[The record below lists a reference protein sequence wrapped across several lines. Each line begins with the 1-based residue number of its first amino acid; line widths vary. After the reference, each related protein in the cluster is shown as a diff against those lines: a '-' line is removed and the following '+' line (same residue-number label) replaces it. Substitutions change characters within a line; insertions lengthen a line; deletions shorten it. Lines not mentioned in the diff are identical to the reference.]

1 MDDETDID
9 RRNQRRKERRENRGP
24 SIAYNIERDG
34 TFSVDE
40 PAAAEALG
48 QLLQAM
54 QGLNGGSTRREPT
67 EDEVAEMERIRAEFL
82 DIDDLPNDMSV
93 PTSVPTASG
102 TNDDYAFDPL
112 ESISAPDDRD
122 GSIEHARAAVRA
134 HADGVEADTDT
145 SRPAP
150 TTGIDA
156 RIAFDPAADPVDGV
170 NADRAAIQ
178 SILEKEMEETAEAL
192 LTGGRGAATPL
203 GVDLPVE
210 VPTEDERVMGGPNL
224 GTSDGPATLE
234 EVSAALPFSPRLNDE
249 LMDALTQVVTSS
261 ASSREMMAA
270 ASARWEDRR
279 GGAKGSGGR
288 ERRDP
293 KNTKAGRSAKGKD

>member
-1 MDDETDID
+1 
-9 RRNQRRKERRENRGP
+9 
-24 SIAYNIERDG
+24 
-34 TFSVDE
+34 
-40 PAAAEALG
+40 
-48 QLLQAM
+48 
-54 QGLNGGSTRREPT
+54 
-67 EDEVAEMERIRAEFL
+67 MERIRAEFL

-134 HADGVEADTDT
+134 HADAVEADTDT

-192 LTGGRGAATPL
+192 LTGGRDAATPL

-210 VPTEDERVMGGPNL
+210 VPTEDERVMGGPDP
-224 GTSDGPATLE
+224 GTLRRAGYPGGGERGAAVFTAVERRVDGRAHPGGHV
-234 EVSAALPFSPRLNDE
+234 VSLIAGD
-249 LMDALTQVVTSS
+249 DG
-261 ASSREMMAA
+261 
-270 ASARWEDRR
+270 RR
-279 GGAKGSGGR
+279 VRAMGGQTGGR
-288 ERRDP
+288 ERERG
-293 KNTKAGRSAKGKD
+293 KGAKGP

>member
-1 MDDETDID
+1 MDDEPDID
-9 RRNQRRKERRENRGP
+9 RRKQRRKERRENRGP

-134 HADGVEADTDT
+134 HADAVEADTDT

-203 GVDLPVE
+203 GLDLPVE
-210 VPTEDERVMGGPNL
+210 VPTEDERVMGGPDP
-224 GTSDGPATLE
+224 GTPPTGR
-234 EVSAALPFSPRLNDE
+234 LP
-249 LMDALTQVVTSS
+249 
-261 ASSREMMAA
+261 
-270 ASARWEDRR
+270 WRR
-279 GGAKGSGGR
+279 
-288 ERRDP
+288 
-293 KNTKAGRSAKGKD
+293 

>member
-1 MDDETDID
+1 
-9 RRNQRRKERRENRGP
+9 
-24 SIAYNIERDG
+24 
-34 TFSVDE
+34 
-40 PAAAEALG
+40 
-48 QLLQAM
+48 
-54 QGLNGGSTRREPT
+54 
-67 EDEVAEMERIRAEFL
+67 MERIRAEFL

-134 HADGVEADTDT
+134 HADAVEADTDT

-192 LTGGRGAATPL
+192 LTGGRGRRDA
-203 GVDLPVE
+203 V
-210 VPTEDERVMGGPNL
+210 RGG
-224 GTSDGPATLE
+224 
-234 EVSAALPFSPRLNDE
+234 
-249 LMDALTQVVTSS
+249 LT
-261 ASSREMMAA
+261 
-270 ASARWEDRR
+270 RR
-279 GGAKGSGGR
+279 GTHRG
-288 ERRDP
+288 
-293 KNTKAGRSAKGKD
+293 